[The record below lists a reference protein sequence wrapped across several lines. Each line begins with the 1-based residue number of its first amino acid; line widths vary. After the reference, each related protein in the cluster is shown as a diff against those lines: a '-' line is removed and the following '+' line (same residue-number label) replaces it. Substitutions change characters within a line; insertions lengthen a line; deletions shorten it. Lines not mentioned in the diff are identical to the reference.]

1 MSRFLRT
8 CGLASWLMVWPVV
21 LPALAQEGAPAGE
34 LVIDA
39 ETSLADAVP
48 PEWSGALRDALG
60 NHTVHLRVII
70 DATGAVTGVR
80 VLDPADPRMV
90 EPWTKAVQAWRF
102 RPALQAGNPVAT
114 CVDLHTPAVWPKP
127 PKARRDTLPPAPP
140 VSIDSIPPTK
150 PQPKV
155 TPPGHYPDILV
166 KRLLRGEAVFKCLV
180 GTDGRAR
187 SCRIVGAN
195 HPDFVQPALAALA
208 EWVFEPARQGD
219 LAIAAEA
226 EGLMTF
232 DQLPASRAEMLA
244 ANDLTAPDGQPPAL
258 QPEPV
263 TLLDPIWPFDE
274 AMKGDAGWAVAEF
287 TVSNRG
293 AVTEIEI
300 KEAFAA
306 PYGSAVAAAVQHGQF
321 VPAVQAGRHESV
333 RLRWR
338 ATFAAVT
345 PGAEDVTDP
354 RQRVLQAMRQ
364 GAIGGAKGLD
374 EKLTPLFRVQ
384 PLYPPALLAQGRPAG
399 TAEVECIIDRTG
411 RVRLPRIVA
420 ASDEAF
426 GWAAATALSAW
437 VFQAPMRA
445 GEPVDVRVRIPF
457 RFVPPPL

>member
-1 MSRFLRT
+1 M
-8 CGLASWLMVWPVV
+8 V
-21 LPALAQEGAPAGE
+21 LPFTLPAEDPDSATAGD

-39 ETSLADAVP
+39 EATLAEAAP
-48 PEWSGALRDALG
+48 PEWPGTMREALG

-70 DATGAVTGVR
+70 DAAGSVTGAR
-80 VLDPADPRMV
+80 VLDAADPRLV
-90 EPWTKAVQAWRF
+90 APWTKAVQAWRF
-102 RPALQAGNPVAT
+102 RPALHAGNPVVT

-127 PKARRDTLPPAPP
+127 PKARRGTLPPPPP

-155 TPPGHYPDILV
+155 TPPGHYPDILI

-219 LAIAAEA
+219 LAIEAEA

-244 ANDLTAPDGQPPAL
+244 ANDLTAPDGQSPAL

-263 TLLDPIWPFDE
+263 TLLDPVWPFDE
-274 AMKGDAGWAVAEF
+274 AMMGEAGWALAEF
-287 TVSNRG
+287 TISNRG
-293 AVTEIEI
+293 AVTEVEI
-300 KEAFAA
+300 KEASAA
-306 PYGSAVAAAVQHGQF
+306 PYGHALAAALHHGQF
-321 VPAVQAGRHESV
+321 VPAVKDGQHEPV
-333 RLRWR
+333 RLRSR
-338 ATFAAVT
+338 ATFVAVA
-345 PGAEDVTDP
+345 PGAEDVADP

-364 GAIGGAKGLD
+364 GTIGGAKGLD

-384 PLYPPALLAQGRPAG
+384 PVYPPALLARDRPSG
-399 TAEVECIIDRTG
+399 TAEIECIIDRPG

-426 GWAAATALSAW
+426 GRSAATALSAW
-437 VFQAPMRA
+437 VFKAPVRA

-457 RFVPPPL
+457 KFVPPPL